1 MNVDIHRSFPRLE
14 KFAAFLLEK
23 LAEEFTRDYLDCL
36 KKENLPLLSSD
47 IIKAMTEEELF
58 KSSLSSNIDNFL
70 RPVSLGKGLESVV
83 EASERWKSYVKT
95 TDNPTDISISDLIIA
110 YECRKLTL
118 FKLLPLYEPLN
129 FEMIK
134 EIEDFTKDS
143 SEISF
148 QTFVD
153 LFEQRLRDNEYF
165 VQKIIDASPNFVFL
179 FDLQK
184 MKRIYV
190 SKNIEQTL
198 GYSVDQLETI
208 SDSTT
213 GNLLHPDDRER
224 MMNRLEQYKTSK
236 DENFVFEYRSKHAN
250 GEWKWLR
257 SYESVYKRDE
267 KGLPTQIVGSVV
279 DVTERKKA
287 ETELQRLNAD
297 LEKRVQENT
306 AEIQESYQQVKMIL
320 ESLPQMAWTATPD
333 GHMDYFSKSWQD
345 YLGSS
350 FKPHE
355 TDKWDKMINPEDLS
369 RIQEAWTFAIKNG
382 TPFEV
387 ENRIKRGSDHTD
399 RWFLS
404 KAVPLKD
411 NTGKIIKWVGTSTDI
426 QEQKTITEDLEKKI
440 SERTAELML
449 SNVELTR
456 TNRDLQQFAYVASHD
471 LKEPLRMVSSYL
483 QLLNKS
489 LNGKLDTEQKEF
501 MNYISSGADRM
512 NALIRDLLNYSRI
525 MKDPAS
531 LQKIDCNNIL
541 EIVKQNLTAIIEE
554 TGTEIKSTKLPVITG
569 IESQL
574 IQLFQNLI
582 ANAIKFRKKDT
593 TSQID
598 IKAVSE
604 PHEWLFSV
612 KDNGL
617 GIAPQFKDKIFII
630 FQRLHNNA
638 DYPGTGI
645 GLSVCKKIVEL
656 YGGKIWFDSMP
667 GEGTTFYFTIPKVIR
682 PSESLF

>member
-1 MNVDIHRSFPRLE
+1 
-14 KFAAFLLEK
+14 
-23 LAEEFTRDYLDCL
+23 
-36 KKENLPLLSSD
+36 
-47 IIKAMTEEELF
+47 
-58 KSSLSSNIDNFL
+58 
-70 RPVSLGKGLESVV
+70 
-83 EASERWKSYVKT
+83 
-95 TDNPTDISISDLIIA
+95 
-110 YECRKLTL
+110 
-118 FKLLPLYEPLN
+118 
-129 FEMIK
+129 
-134 EIEDFTKDS
+134 
-143 SEISF
+143 
-148 QTFVD
+148 
-153 LFEQRLRDNEYF
+153 
-165 VQKIIDASPNFVFL
+165 
-179 FDLQK
+179 
-184 MKRIYV
+184 
-190 SKNIEQTL
+190 
-198 GYSVDQLETI
+198 
-208 SDSTT
+208 
-213 GNLLHPDDRER
+213 
-224 MMNRLEQYKTSK
+224 
-236 DENFVFEYRSKHAN
+236 
-250 GEWKWLR
+250 
-257 SYESVYKRDE
+257 
-267 KGLPTQIVGSVV
+267 
-279 DVTERKKA
+279 
-287 ETELQRLNAD
+287 
-297 LEKRVQENT
+297 
-306 AEIQESYQQVKMIL
+306 
-320 ESLPQMAWTATPD
+320 
-333 GHMDYFSKSWQD
+333 
-345 YLGSS
+345 
-350 FKPHE
+350 
-355 TDKWDKMINPEDLS
+355 
-369 RIQEAWTFAIKNG
+369 
-382 TPFEV
+382 
-387 ENRIKRGSDHTD
+387 
-399 RWFLS
+399 
-404 KAVPLKD
+404 
-411 NTGKIIKWVGTSTDI
+411 VGTSTDI